1 MAIQMVS
8 VEEGRPEANLVRYD
22 AACRAL
28 AEAKSVDEVKDVRD
42 RAEAMRAYARQ
53 AKNKQLEVDAAEI
66 RIRAERRL
74 GEMIAGQREAGLL
87 SKGAATEGV
96 GKRGSQKNPRSAPT
110 LAEAGIDKNLA
121 DRARKMAAVP
131 AEQFEE
137 MVGDWRERVAEENE
151 RVTTNLLKAGEKKL
165 ARDEKEAALAEK
177 MRAAAASLGQ
187 GSFGV
192 IYADPPWRFEPYSR
206 DTGMDRA
213 ADNHYP
219 TMDVEAIAAMDVPAA
234 DDCVLFLWATAPMLP
249 QALDVMSAWGFAYK
263 SQIIWAKDRIGTGY
277 WARNK
282 HEILLIG
289 TRGNI
294 PAPAPGTQPESIIQA
309 PVGAHSA
316 KPAIFAELI
325 ERLFPTLPKIEM
337 FARISRPGWHGWG
350 AEHSDEP
357 VAATDTAGDYLRE
370 PVAVVSGQII
380 RERDAPRET
389 DRSGGDASGP
399 DTELQSDGVAI
410 AAVKGKARLANAAGV
425 EPPPSVSIPQ
435 PAASTAADT
444 AGDVAPPPAS
454 PAAPRVKTIAD
465 YRPHCQRPDACG
477 ATGLK
482 HCHSCQKIADAAR
495 TSEATQ

>member
-1 MAIQMVS
+1 MSLAHQIVPAG
-8 VEEGRPEANLVRYD
+8 EGKGDTSLLRYD

-74 GEMIAGQREAGLL
+74 GEMIAGQKATVGLN
-87 SKGAATEGV
+87 EG
-96 GKRGSQKNPRSAPT
+96 GRPKTGLQKNPVSKPT

-131 AEQFEE
+131 ADQFEE
-137 MVGDWRERVAEENE
+137 MVGDWRVRVADENE

-177 MRAAAASLGQ
+177 MRAAAESLGQ

-219 TMDVEAIAAMDVPAA
+219 TMDVEAICRMEVPAA
-234 DDCVLFLWATAPMLP
+234 DDCALFLWATAPMLP
-249 QALDVMSAWGFAYK
+249 EALAVMFAWGFEYK

-289 TRGNI
+289 TKGSI
-294 PAPAPGTQPESIIQA
+294 PAPAPGTQPESVIVA
-309 PVGAHSA
+309 PVGVHSA
-316 KPAIFAELI
+316 KPELFAEMI
-325 ERLFPTLPKIEM
+325 ERLFPNLPKIEM
-337 FARISRPGWHGWG
+337 FARTSRPGWQGWG
-350 AEHSDEP
+350 AEADTEAPTARPEATVNP
-357 VAATDTAGDYLRE
+357 VAHVRTPAPAKSSSQGPSE
-370 PVAVVSGQII
+370 AEGSG
-380 RERDAPRET
+380 A
-389 DRSGGDASGP
+389 AHGP
-399 DTELQSDGVAI
+399 QGS
-410 AAVKGKARLANAAGV
+410 
-425 EPPPSVSIPQ
+425 P
-435 PAASTAADT
+435 
-444 AGDVAPPPAS
+444 VAPPIQQLS
-454 PAAPRVKTIAD
+454 PADRVRLL
-465 YRPHCQRPDACG
+465 RPHCAHPDDLSQCAG
-477 ATGLK
+477 VGRK
-482 HCHSCQKIADAAR
+482 HCHACAA
-495 TSEATQ
+495 TIEPEAA